1 MQQNSLNNKKIYALG
16 ISSFIT
22 ILFYIIPFLHIL
34 AYPFILL
41 STLVHEMG
49 HGVGALLVGGNF
61 HSFKMWFD
69 ASGVASISGNFGNFA
84 KAFVA
89 AAGLVGPA
97 VVAGIFFI
105 GSKSIKRSQF
115 MLAFFSVILVLSLI
129 LVVRNLFGICFVSL
143 LAIFCFYCSLGF
155 LKSYA
160 QIVLSFLAI
169 QLSLSVFSRSD
180 YLFTKYAITNMGV
193 MPSDVEQMSQALVLP
208 YWFFGALCAMF
219 SLLVLIIGFK
229 SLLKNK

>member
-97 VVAGIFFI
+97 VVASIFFI
-105 GSKSIKRSQF
+105 GSKSIRRSQF
-115 MLAFFSVILVLSLI
+115 ILGFFSLVLILSLI
-129 LVVRNLFGICFVSL
+129 VVVRNLFGIGFVSL
-143 LAIFCFYCSLGF
+143 LAIFCFYCSFGR
-155 LKSYA
+155 LKSYS

-180 YLFTKYAITNMGV
+180 YLFTQYAITNMGV
-193 MPSDVEQMSQALVLP
+193 MPSDVEQMSQALILP
-208 YWFFGALCAMF
+208 YWFFGGLCAIF

-229 SLLKNK
+229 NLLNNK